1 MSQVFG
7 SEIFC
12 ISYFH
17 AKPQHR
23 VELIRELLKLL
34 EPTRAEP
41 GCIYYELYLDNKDP
55 NYIILPSKFI
65 NLKAL
70 DEHDKEP
77 YIVRFLE
84 GPMVNF
90 CEKVTWNE
98 AREIKKF

>member
-7 SEIFC
+7 LDIFC
-12 ISYFH
+12 ISCFH
-17 AKPQHR
+17 AKPQYR
-23 VELIRELLKLL
+23 DELIRELLKLI

-41 GCIYYELYLDNKDP
+41 GCIYYELYLDNEDP
-55 NYIILPSKFI
+55 NFIILSSKFM

-70 DEHDKEP
+70 DDHEKEL

-84 GPMVNF
+84 GPMVKY